1 MLHDETWHQDVEGL
15 VRSLRGEPAVSTR
28 RSRRWPVAGA
38 VAAVVLVA
46 SGVAA
51 WWWGPGTGGQAG
63 AVASS

>member
-15 VRSLRGEPAVSTR
+15 MRSLRGEPALPTR
-28 RSRRWPVAGA
+28 RSRRRLVAGA
-38 VAAVVLVA
+38 VAVALVA